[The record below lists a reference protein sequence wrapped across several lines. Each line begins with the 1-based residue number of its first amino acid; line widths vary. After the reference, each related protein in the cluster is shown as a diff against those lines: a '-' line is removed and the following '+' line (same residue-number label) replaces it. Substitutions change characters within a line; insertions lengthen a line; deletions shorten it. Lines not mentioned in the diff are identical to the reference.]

1 MALGAAPV
9 VAGARVVL
17 GEALGTQLMVV
28 AQNEQGV
35 LAARALRVLGP
46 YESFQRRHVYAN
58 AAIITKQGRH
68 GRHALASALA
78 KLMIPQRCTYKCDGG
93 TLPPRADA

>member
-17 GEALGTQLMVV
+17 GEALGTPLMVV

-46 YESFQRRHVYAN
+46 YESFQRWHVDAN
-58 AAIITKQGRH
+58 AAVGADESGH
-68 GRHALASALA
+68 GRHALASKRFERRHPL
-78 KLMIPQRCTYKCDGG
+78 Q
-93 TLPPRADA
+93 

>member
-17 GEALGTQLMVV
+17 GEALGTPLMVV

-46 YESFQRRHVYAN
+46 YESFQRWHVDAN
-58 AAIITKQGRH
+58 AAIKSGH
-68 GRHALASALA
+68 GRHALASKRLSAG
-78 KLMIPQRCTYKCDGG
+78 IPFNN
-93 TLPPRADA
+93 